1 MEQIKQAILFLR
13 VSSKGQEDNYS
24 LDAQEKLGRTYAE
37 KNSLKIVK
45 VWKVAESAWTPAERK
60 NFKQMLEYA
69 KNHPEIEH
77 IIFDI
82 LDRMTRND
90 FDKMK
95 MRELMLDHGKTFHF
109 SRTNKTYNKNYSSDD
124 EFMLDIEVA
133 VAKKWSNDISRK
145 VKMGCKESAE
155 QGHYPHFPPVGYK
168 RDDSKKII
176 KDEVFAPL
184 VVKIYNLVIAR
195 HYSLTTITDMLY
207 DLGLR
212 NPHKGRHKN
221 KRMKLTSL
229 KEIIENPF
237 YYGNFIWKKELYEG
251 KHEPIISKA
260 VWDKANAAL
269 QSDNR
274 PYNKDES
281 DYYFTGLLKC
291 NECGSSISGAY
302 TIKNKKNPEKAKK
315 YRYYR
320 CRRQKDHKIKGYV
333 KENIL
338 ADKLLLS
345 VVKGVNIPKNIT
357 NVLQT
362 TIDLIAGKQ
371 GVIKQNKLEILQT
384 EYNDSLKQM
393 DRLYDL
399 YTRGAISNVELFAS
413 KEKELN
419 ETIIRLKGEL
429 AICNTDEKETVSKAK
444 ALFVVINELE
454 QLYRESNYED
464 KSLLLKEL
472 CGVSVLKG
480 KKVIPNYLEPFN
492 TVYHINKAV
501 KEHFPTAIDLK
512 SFENTRDFDS
522 CTKNSERAQEELN
535 L

>member
-1 MEQIKQAILFLR
+1 MEKEQAILFLR
-13 VSSKGQEDNYS
+13 VSSRGQEDNYS
-24 LDAQEKLGRTYAE
+24 LDAQERLGRAYAD
-37 KNSLKIVK
+37 KNNLRIVK
-45 VWKVAESAWTPAERK
+45 FWKVAESAWGKKERK
-60 NFKQMLEYA
+60 NFNQMLEYA
-69 KNHPEIEH
+69 KNNPQIKH

-90 FDKMK
+90 FDKIR
-95 MRELMLDHGKTFHF
+95 MRELMVEHGKTFHF

-145 VKMGCKESAE
+145 VKMGHLESAE

-168 RDDSKKII
+168 RDDSRKII

-184 VVKIYNLVIAR
+184 VSKLYDLVIAR
-195 HYSLTTITDMLY
+195 HYSLTTITQMLY

-212 NPHKGRHKN
+212 NPHKGCHNK

-237 YYGNFIWKKELYEG
+237 YYGNFIWKKNLYEG
-251 KHEPIISKA
+251 KHEPLISKV
-260 VWDKANAAL
+260 VWDKANAVL
-269 QSDNR
+269 QGEDR
-274 PYNKDES
+274 PYNKDEV

-291 NECGSSISGAY
+291 SECGSSISGAY
-302 TIKNKKNPEKAKK
+302 TIKNKEKPEKAKK

-320 CRRQKDHKIKGYV
+320 CRRQKNHEIKGYIR
-333 KENIL
+333 ENYL
-338 ADKLLLS
+338 ADKALLS
-345 VVKGVNIPKNIT
+345 VVKGVHIPKNAT
-357 NVLQT
+357 NVIQT

-371 GVIKQNKLEILQT
+371 GFMKQNKRETLQA

-393 DRLYDL
+393 DRLYEL
-399 YTRGAISNVELFAS
+399 YSKGAINNVEIFAN

-429 AICNTDEKETVSKAK
+429 ALCNTDEKKTVEKAK
-444 ALFVVINELE
+444 ALFLVINELE
-454 QLYRESNYED
+454 QLYTESNYED
-464 KSLLLKEL
+464 KSLIIKEL

-480 KKVIPNYLEPFN
+480 NKVIPEYLEPFN
-492 TVYHINKAV
+492 IIRKIPKAV
-501 KEHFPTAIDLK
+501 EECSPTASDVKLLEDAKDFK
-512 SFENTRDFDS
+512 SYTE
-522 CTKNSERAQEELN
+522 KLVRAREESN